1 LTGPLKFIHCSD
13 LHLGRQR
20 LGGKLPESDLGEA
33 FRYIV
38 DYTLQQSAHG
48 LLIAGDLFD
57 TPQIQPR
64 HLQTAIDCLRP
75 LKEKGIPVF
84 AIEGNHDRPSLSS
97 ELATWV
103 RYLNDQGYLH
113 LLSIP
118 FTPEGPAITQ
128 WDPETRR
135 GSYLNH
141 HGIRIIGAG
150 YLGAGTVRRMRAITE
165 AFQQLDA
172 GQNNQPT
179 ILLLHAGPEYLVH
192 EGGGFDRESLD
203 FLHGFA
209 DYVALGHIHKP
220 MNYQSWAVNPGT
232 AENIRPE
239 ETYYDQRAGTKIARG
254 MAELI
259 IDTSALIPQFEV
271 SILPVPRRR
280 VEILRFDC
288 APYTGKN
295 LSEKIRAGLLEQ
307 ARTLEI
313 TPQTVIRV
321 ELSGELNL
329 QRAGLDLVELA
340 SFLETELTVLAAD
353 ISLTHLN
360 SISVSTGDGGGDG
373 MVQSRESLERQAI
386 SQLLGGSPLDKL
398 PEDRL
403 PELVELLMGL
413 KEDVRHQT
421 RPEDILDRLARHP
434 AVQHLTRIYR
444 DERESPA
451 EVQRE
456 VAVTAN
462 GGERS

>member
-20 LGGKLPESDLGEA
+20 LGGKLPESDLGDA
-33 FRYIV
+33 LRYIV
-38 DYTLQQSAHG
+38 DYTLHQSAHG

-75 LKEKGIPVF
+75 LREKGIPVF
-84 AIEGNHDRPSLSS
+84 AIEGNHDRPSLTS
-97 ELATWV
+97 EMATWV

-113 LLSIP
+113 LMSIP
-118 FTPEGPAITQ
+118 FTPEGPEITE

-135 GSYLNH
+135 GSFLNYQ
-141 HGIRIIGAG
+141 GVRIIGAG

-192 EGGGFDRESLD
+192 EGGGFDRDSLE
-203 FLHGFA
+203 FLHEFV

-220 MNYQSWAVNPGT
+220 MNFQGWAVNPGT
-232 AENIRPE
+232 AENIRLE
-239 ETYYDQRAGTKIARG
+239 EADYDQRAGEKIGRG
-254 MAELI
+254 MAELN
-259 IDTSALIPQFEV
+259 IDSSTLIPQFDV

-280 VEILRFDC
+280 MEIIRFDC
-288 APYTGKN
+288 SPYTGKN
-295 LSEKIRAGLLEQ
+295 LSEKIRADLLER
-307 ARTLEI
+307 ARALEV
-313 TPQTVIRV
+313 TSQTVIRV

-329 QRAGLDLVELA
+329 KRAGLDVVELA
-340 SFLETELTVLAAD
+340 GFLETELNVLAAD
-353 ISLTHLN
+353 ISLTNLN
-360 SISVSTGDGGGDG
+360 AMPTSVGNGSGDGV
-373 MVQSRESLERQAI
+373 VQSREALERQAI
-386 SQLLGGSPLDKL
+386 SQLLTDTPLDRL
-398 PEDRL
+398 AENQL
-403 PELVELLMGL
+403 PELVELFMGL

-434 AVQHLTRIYR
+434 AVQYLTRIYR
-444 DERESPA
+444 DEREA
-451 EVQRE
+451 LEEVQSE
-456 VAVTAN
+456 VAVAAD
-462 GGERS
+462 GGENS